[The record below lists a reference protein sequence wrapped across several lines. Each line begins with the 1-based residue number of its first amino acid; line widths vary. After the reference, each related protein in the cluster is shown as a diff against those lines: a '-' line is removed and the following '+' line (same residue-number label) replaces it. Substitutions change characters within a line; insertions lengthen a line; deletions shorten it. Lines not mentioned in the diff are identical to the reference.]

1 MNGNIHPVERLLRVN
16 QPVVLCCNDTITD
29 LNKPQ
34 GTGAGAAGIGSLKIY
49 RSEIHQVKPLS
60 IIYYLSY

>member
-16 QPVVLCCNDTITD
+16 QPVVFCCNDTIAD

-34 GTGAGAAGIGSLKIY
+34 GTGAGAAGIGSLKN
-49 RSEIHQVKPLS
+49 LS
-60 IIYYLSY
+60 Q